1 MNKLSKFNE
10 RLVELMEYKNIKSEQ
25 LAKAVG
31 VTGSVV
37 RRWTFNDT
45 DIQLSNLLRLADFFN
60 CSIEFLIGRTDKLL
74 DYTPKET
81 MPDFNTAMR
90 QALEYHGKT
99 TYTLINETKI
109 KGYHLHKW
117 KNGSIPRLSSLIELS
132 DYLGCT
138 IDFLIGR
145 E

>member
-1 MNKLSKFNE
+1 MDKLSKLSE
-10 RLVELMEYKNIKSEQ
+10 RLTELMEYKNIKSEQ
-25 LAKAVG
+25 LAGAVG

-45 DIQLSNLLRLADFFN
+45 DIKLSNLLNLADFFC
-60 CSIEFLIGRTDKLL
+60 CSVEFLIGRCDKVL
-74 DYTPKET
+74 DFTPKT
-81 MPDFNTAMR
+81 CPPFYS
-90 QALEYHGKT
+90 ALQSALAQFGVSMYRVGKD
-99 TYTLINETKI
+99 TKI

-117 KNGSIPRLSSLIELS
+117 KTGSDPKLSSLIELS